1 MFFDQTSMTARAA
14 KSTAISEDKL
24 DGLLKRAGSR
34 ASLGLEGEQP
44 LAVFVGFGEDM
55 VTAVVVADDW
65 IQVVM
70 TD

>member
-1 MFFDQTSMTARAA
+1 M
-14 KSTAISEDKL
+14 STTISEDEL

-34 ASLGLEGEQP
+34 ASLGLEGEEP
-44 LAVFVGFGEDM
+44 LAVFVGFGEDEL
-55 VTAVVVADDW
+55 VAVVVADDL